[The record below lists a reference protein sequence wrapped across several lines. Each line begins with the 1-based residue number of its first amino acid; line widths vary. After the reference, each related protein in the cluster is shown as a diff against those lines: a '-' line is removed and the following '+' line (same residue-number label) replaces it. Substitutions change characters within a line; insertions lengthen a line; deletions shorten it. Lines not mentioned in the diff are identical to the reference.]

1 MNSGELHAWHYA
13 TRKPTRVTWSAGR
26 IVSLSEVAE
35 KAATDIWVAPPLL
48 DLQINGYAGVDFQQ
62 DDVTE
67 EESLRA
73 VRALRRDGCAKFFL
87 TLITDEWRCMMSRLR
102 HYCELRRNN
111 PELQGAI
118 LGFHIE
124 GPFLSPQPG
133 FCGAHDPA
141 LMINPTRAHIRELME
156 TVGEIPLLLT
166 IAPEW
171 PGSHDA
177 IVEARKS
184 GCHVNIGHTD
194 ATREQ
199 LTLALSCGA
208 FAFTHLANGCPQ
220 SLDRHDNILWRALDL
235 DELWVSLIPDGHHVS
250 PQLFRIIHR
259 LTGENIYYTTDAMS
273 AAGAGPG
280 KYRLGKLELEVKD
293 DGVVRYPGKTN
304 FAGSSLTPI
313 AGVFNA
319 AEMLRQPWQEVWKF
333 FAEIPAKR
341 IGWDNTLA
349 AGHEADF
356 CVLEFPAGDEKL
368 RSEEGLKLTTYVGG
382 TPFPGRAHA

>member
-13 TRKPTRVTWSAGR
+13 TRKPMRVTWRAGK
-26 IVSLSEVAE
+26 IVAVNEVKE
-35 KAATDIWVAPPLL
+35 KPATDIWVASPLL

-67 EESLRA
+67 AESLHA
-73 VRALRRDGCAKFFL
+73 VRALHRDGCPKLFL
-87 TLITDEWRCMMSRLR
+87 TLVTDEWRCMMARLR

-111 PELQGAI
+111 LELQGAI

-124 GPFLSPQPG
+124 GPFLSPEPG

-141 LMINPTRAHIRELME
+141 LMINPTRAHIRELAE
-156 TVGEIPLLLT
+156 IVGEIPLLLT

-171 PGSHDA
+171 PGSDDA
-177 IVEARKS
+177 IVEARKR
-184 GCHVNIGHTD
+184 GFHVNIGHSD

-199 LTLALSCGA
+199 LEVALSRGA

-220 SLDRHDNILWRALDL
+220 SLDRHDNILWRALDM
-235 DELWVSLIPDGHHVS
+235 DGLWVSLIPDGHHVS
-250 PQLFRIIHR
+250 PQLFRIVHR
-259 LTGENIYYTTDAMS
+259 LKGNDIYYTTDAMS

-304 FAGSSLTPI
+304 FAGSSLAPI
-313 AGVFNA
+313 AGVFKA
-319 AEMLRQPWQEVWKF
+319 AEMLRQPWQEVWRF
-333 FAEIPAKR
+333 FSAMPAKR
-341 IGWDNTLA
+341 ISWENTLA
-349 AGHEADF
+349 AGYEADF
-356 CVLEFPAGDEKL
+356 CVLEFAAGDEKL

-382 TPFPGRAHA
+382 TPFPGSARA